1 MSDRHAYDPQ
11 PYAGTGWRR
20 WEMSDFEAQRAREA
34 EAARK
39 NTLPDDVITQL
50 EQLGREIRAKAQ
62 EEGHKAGYAAGHKE
76 GLAAGKAAGDAMGRE
91 EGRKAGFQAGHEEGW
106 DLARK
111 EAEQLNTLARSC
123 AESILSMENEVG
135 QALINLAIN
144 IAGQVIRSTLDAH
157 PEKIL
162 DTVRDILH
170 MESNSESLLRL
181 RVHPDDLQLV
191 REHLAED
198 PIAGKWRLVA
208 DETLAR
214 GGCIAE
220 TALGN
225 IDATLQTRWQR
236 ITSTLGLPRAW
247 DSQP

>member
-1 MSDRHAYDPQ
+1 MSDRPAFDPQ
-11 PYAGTGWRR
+11 PYASTSWRR

-34 EAARK
+34 DAARK
-39 NTLPDDVITQL
+39 STLPDDVVTQL
-50 EQLGREIRAKAQ
+50 EQLGRDIRTKAQ
-62 EEGHKAGYAAGHKE
+62 QEGHKAGYAAGHKE
-76 GLAAGKAAGDAMGRE
+76 GLAAGKAEGEAAGHE

-106 DLARK
+106 ELARK
-111 EAEQLNTLARSC
+111 EAEQLNTLAQSC
-123 AESILSMENEVG
+123 ADSIMSIEGEVG
-135 QALINLAIN
+135 QALINLAVN
-144 IAGQVIRSTLDAH
+144 IAQQVIRSTLDVH

-170 MESNSESLLRL
+170 MESGSESMLRL

-198 PIAGKWRLVA
+198 PVAGKWRLVA
-208 DETLAR
+208 DETIAR
-214 GGCIAE
+214 GGCLAE